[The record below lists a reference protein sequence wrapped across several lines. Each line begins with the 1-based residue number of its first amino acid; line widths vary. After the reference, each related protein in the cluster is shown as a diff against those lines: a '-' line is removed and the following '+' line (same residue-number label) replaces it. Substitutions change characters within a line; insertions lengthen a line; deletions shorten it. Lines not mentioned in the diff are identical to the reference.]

1 MRANEYV
8 DMAMQFNDEQ
18 STKRLEDM
26 LRYLEG
32 IKGSG
37 QIDLGGVFH
46 AALGM
51 TGEAGEAQDIIKKWI
66 FHEKELDCEHLQKE
80 LGDVMWYVALMC
92 HSFGFD
98 FEKILQM
105 NYDKLSARYPDG
117 HFDVYHANHRAEG
130 DI

>member
-8 DMAMQFNDEQ
+8 DMAMQFNDGK
-18 STKRLEDM
+18 STERVQELISFLES
-26 LRYLEG
+26 
-32 IKGSG
+32 IKGRG
-37 QIDLGGVFH
+37 IDLGGAMH
-46 AALGM
+46 AAFGM
-51 TGEAGEAQDIIKKWI
+51 SGETGEVLDILKKWI
-66 FHEKELDCEHLQKE
+66 FHEKEMDFEHLQKE